1 MKLIQLLSI
10 VVIIILSGCNADN
23 NKTYHS
29 SIPSSFFSDVEGKY
43 YITAIGTT
51 DEQNLEFQEVFDQ
64 NIRILSGYYQTG
76 NPDDKELQMLNID
89 DVPKYIVFDT
99 EKELYRTDN
108 LNELNQFLSNQ
119 RTK

>member
-1 MKLIQLLSI
+1 
-10 VVIIILSGCNADN
+10 
-23 NKTYHS
+23 
-29 SIPSSFFSDVEGKY
+29 
-43 YITAIGTT
+43 
-51 DEQNLEFQEVFDQ
+51 
-64 NIRILSGYYQTG
+64 
-76 NPDDKELQMLNID
+76 MLNID

>member
-1 MKLIQLLSI
+1 MKLIQALSI

-29 SIPSSFFSDVEGKY
+29 PIPSSFFSDVEGKY
-43 YITAIGTT
+43 YVTAIGTT

-76 NPDDKELQMLNID
+76 SPDDKDLQMLNID